1 MSETRVVQTRL
12 GPVEVMYLPG
22 DKPAVLFFPGGHCSA
37 ASDCGWSLYTS
48 EGHGVL
54 AFSRPGYGNTGVG
67 RLNAAEF
74 VPAVA
79 ECCEELGINRTAGAV
94 GVSIGGMQALHAA
107 LAMPE
112 LVPRM
117 VLHSCAPSTRAYPDT
132 HLESLLGPLVFSP
145 ALQGLTWATLARLV
159 DSDAGLRRMVGA
171 LSNRSVNEWWHTWSG
186 EDKRRARELFR
197 TMRSG
202 SGFVNDLQQARPD
215 RASYRRLVQTRTS
228 CPTLVTGSR
237 HDAGVSFAH
246 AEDYADTIPGAM
258 LVELAG
264 PSHLFWLG
272 PTQAQAQAAVTDF
285 MASNP

>member
-1 MSETRVVQTRL
+1 MIQTRL
-12 GPVEVMYLPG
+12 GPVEVMYLPR

-54 AFSRPGYGNTGVG
+54 AFSRPGYGKTDVG

-74 VPAVA
+74 VPAVV
-79 ECCEELGINRTAGAV
+79 ECCEELGIDETAGAV
-94 GVSIGGMQALHAA
+94 GVSFGGMQALHAA
-107 LAMPE
+107 SSLPD
-112 LVPRM
+112 LVPRV

-132 HLESLLGPLVFSP
+132 RREALFGPLAFAP

-159 DSDAGLRRMVGA
+159 NSNAGLRRVVGA
-171 LSNRSVNEWWHTWSG
+171 LSKRPVDDWWHTWSG
-186 EDKRRARELFR
+186 EDKRRARELFQ
-197 TMRSG
+197 TMHSG

-215 RASYRRLVQTRTS
+215 RASYRRLVQTRTT

-246 AEDYADTIPGAM
+246 AEDYADTIPGAV
-258 LVELAG
+258 LVELAAQ
-264 PSHLFWLG
+264 SHLFWLG
-272 PTQAQAQAAVTDF
+272 PAQAEAQAAVSAF

>member
-1 MSETRVVQTRL
+1 MSEPRVIQTRL

-22 DKPAVLFFPGGHCSA
+22 
-37 ASDCGWSLYTS
+37 
-48 EGHGVL
+48 
-54 AFSRPGYGNTGVG
+54 
-67 RLNAAEF
+67 
-74 VPAVA
+74 
-79 ECCEELGINRTAGAV
+79 TAGAV

-171 LSNRSVNEWWHTWSG
+171 LSNRSDNEWWHTWSG
-186 EDKRRARELFR
+186 EDKQRARELFR

-215 RASYRRLVQTRTS
+215 RASYRRL
-228 CPTLVTGSR
+228 
-237 HDAGVSFAH
+237 A
-246 AEDYADTIPGAM
+246 
-258 LVELAG
+258 

-272 PTQAQAQAAVTDF
+272 PTQAQTEAAVTDF